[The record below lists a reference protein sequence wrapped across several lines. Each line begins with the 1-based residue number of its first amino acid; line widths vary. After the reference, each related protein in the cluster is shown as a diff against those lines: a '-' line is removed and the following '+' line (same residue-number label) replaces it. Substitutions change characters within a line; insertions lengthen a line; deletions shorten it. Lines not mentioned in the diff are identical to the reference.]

1 LLIREAKAA
10 DEADLDDEALEV
22 DCDMAQAFEIPGE
35 TGQRP
40 TAAPRSADI
49 AELPATLSRS
59 PLPVR
64 PSDWIGIE
72 KYGPGIGLLQAS
84 GRCPST
90 TRDPP
95 ESGSAIDP
103 RLIISGGF
111 DKGSRQ
117 ESIEGTESPSAR
129 ALIRFFMAEFVTM
142 GSR

>member
-1 LLIREAKAA
+1 VDGPDAPPLRFSSLLIREAKAA

-64 PSDWIGIE
+64 PSDWIGIG

-84 GRCPST
+84 GRCPGT
-90 TRDPP
+90 TRDPS
-95 ESGSAIDP
+95 ESRPGDRPKVNHFWRI
-103 RLIISGGF
+103 
-111 DKGSRQ
+111 
-117 ESIEGTESPSAR
+117 
-129 ALIRFFMAEFVTM
+129 
-142 GSR
+142 